1 MPQNYK
7 RVPAIDKC
15 FSILALMAETNRPLG
30 YNEMVKII
38 GLNKSTVFNILHTLD
53 DLGVIEKGP
62 DGLFRLGPRLF
73 ILGHAAAGGSE
84 LIKTV
89 HPYLETINQDFK
101 LSSFFGILSG
111 NEVIILDKADQAQRM
126 KISTEIG
133 MRIPVFAGVAGKALL
148 SQLTETLMDEIL
160 SNNVPKR
167 YTSKSIIEKAAYK
180 NEILSVRK
188 AGIAY
193 DMEEYIEG
201 LIAVAVPLQ
210 TYRADLQ
217 AAIWAVGL
225 KQEFRKDVMTR
236 ITDFLLD
243 MATEINYRF
252 AMVAGPSNPLNE
264 SGKHAAKIKN
274 DGVIQ
279 Y

>member
-15 FSILALMAETNRPLG
+15 FSILTLMAETNRPFG
-30 YNEMVKII
+30 YNEMVNIL

-73 ILGHAAAGGSE
+73 ILGNAAAGGSE

-89 HPYLETINQDFK
+89 HPYLETINHDFK

-111 NEVIILDKADQAQRM
+111 HEVIILDKADQAQRI

-148 SQLTETLMDEIL
+148 SQLPETAIDGIL
-160 SNNVPKR
+160 AKDTPKR

-180 NEILSVRK
+180 KEILSVRK

-252 AMVAGPSNPLNE
+252 AMVAGPSNQMNG
-264 SGKHAAKIKN
+264 SGN
-274 DGVIQ
+274 
-279 Y
+279 